1 MLSGPS
7 GVSDRSVRDGKVVFM
22 RATLKITVLLG
33 VAGLAL
39 ATTVAVGSQQ
49 AQPASAVRPAPK
61 AQAPP
66 KTPAPSP
73 KALTARKTAPPLP
86 NVGFAPVRPMDV
98 VRATY
103 DFAAQ
108 HPEILNYVPC
118 YCGCGSQGHKANES
132 CFVARRDPRGNVLE
146 WDTHGFGC
154 TICIDVAR
162 EAMQMYSSGADV
174 HSIRAAIERKWTPG
188 NAAGKTPTPLPPA
201 KKTS

>member
-1 MLSGPS
+1 MKP
-7 GVSDRSVRDGKVVFM
+7 RSPF
-22 RATLKITVLLG
+22 TFLLG
-33 VAGLAL
+33 IAALSLVAA
-39 ATTVAVGSQQ
+39 VAARSAEAIGAEQTK
-49 AQPASAVRPAPK
+49 PAAAVRPV
-61 AQAPP
+61 
-66 KTPAPSP
+66 
-73 KALTARKTAPPLP
+73 RKTAPALP
-86 NVGFAPVRPMDV
+86 SVGFAPVRPMDV

-154 TICIDVAR
+154 TICVDVAR

-201 KKTS
+201 KKTSHHE

>member
-1 MLSGPS
+1 MQ
-7 GVSDRSVRDGKVVFM
+7 
-22 RATLKITVLLG
+22 LKSSITVFLAIA
-33 VAGLAL
+33 VLAL
-39 ATTVAVGSQQ
+39 VGTVATRSAVALEVDQ
-49 AQPASAVRPAPK
+49 AQQASAVRPAVKSPAK
-61 AQAPP
+61 PPVAATQAPAAKP
-66 KTPAPSP
+66 QAT
-73 KALTARKTAPPLP
+73 RKNVPPLP

-108 HPEILNYVPC
+108 HPEVLSYVPC
-118 YCGCGSQGHKANES
+118 YCGCGSQGHKHNES
-132 CFVARRDPRGNVLE
+132 CFVARRDARGNVLE

-154 TICIDVAR
+154 TICVDVAR

-201 KKTS
+201 KK

>member
-1 MLSGPS
+1 MHAMH
-7 GVSDRSVRDGKVVFM
+7 KF
-22 RATLKITVLLG
+22 TFLLG
-33 VAGLAL
+33 LAALAL
-39 ATTVAVGSQQ
+39 ATTAAIALERDQTAATKGQT
-49 AQPASAVRPAPK
+49 SARS
-61 AQAPP
+61 
-66 KTPAPSP
+66 TPAR
-73 KALTARKTAPPLP
+73 AATVRKSAPPLP
-86 NVGFAPVRPMDV
+86 NVGFAPVRPMDI

-154 TICIDVAR
+154 TICVDVAR

-201 KKTS
+201 KKTSHHE